1 MDAAEWKYSWRRQAQ
16 PILAFLYLGPASAAR
31 DLEYLKKEG
40 ITMLLVVRDN
50 ISAAQGLY
58 AGKKAESIGIRS
70 EFINIADNQDLI
82 RTFPTAIEKINQ
94 HLIEE
99 FRKQGGMDKIQVYVP
114 GKPSTWGKV
123 LVFCESGN
131 ERSPAVVAAYL
142 MAAYRIDLIKTIQYI
157 QQHRFCVCVY
167 HLCMYLIHL
176 SPVGIQ

>member
-1 MDAAEWKYSWRRQAQ
+1 
-16 PILAFLYLGPASAAR
+16 
-31 DLEYLKKEG
+31 
-40 ITMLLVVRDN
+40 MLLVVRDT

-58 AGKKAESIGIRS
+58 NGKKAEAAGIKS
-70 EFINIADNQDLI
+70 EFINVTDNQDLI

-99 FRKQGGMDKIQVYVP
+99 FRKQGGLDKIRHHVP

-142 MAAYRIDLIKTIQYI
+142 MAAYQIDLIKAIQYV
-157 QQHRFCVCVY
+157 QQHRFCVCIFQLY
-167 HLCMYLIHL
+167 TYL
-176 SPVGIQ
+176 PYRWPWRTRYNNMD